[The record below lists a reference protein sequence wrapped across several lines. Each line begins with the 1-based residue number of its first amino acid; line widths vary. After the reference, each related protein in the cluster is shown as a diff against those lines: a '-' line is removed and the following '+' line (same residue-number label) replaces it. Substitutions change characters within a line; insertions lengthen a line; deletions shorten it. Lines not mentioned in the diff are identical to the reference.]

1 MYLYIFLLKR
11 YLILF
16 FWDIDLG
23 IEYSHVFRIRSILV
37 ILRKKK
43 REKKKDLVVLGH
55 FSG

>member
-43 REKKKDLVVLGH
+43 REKKKG
-55 FSG
+55 FGSFRAF